1 MDVTKLILKLDQLSK
16 EKTSTIGVTSRVILN
31 NIELITNSTI
41 SKVAQLTFTSPA
53 TITRF
58 CQKYLDISGFS
69 ELQTLLRVYLNQQ
82 EEQIKNT
89 SLDKN
94 KKITKFDEINNAI
107 IATDALIDINEVD
120 KLVRAIYN
128 TKTVALI
135 SYDNSVNHAVT
146 ELAEKMN
153 LIGIPPVIINQQED
167 LDYFTKI
174 SDSAWVFIVVSH
186 FAENNL
192 TFQAISQL
200 KKNGSRIGLI
210 SMNKANKYSSVC
222 DYWVKYAV
230 SDDDPLQK
238 IKHSANFS
246 LLYVVQVIFNRIL
259 TNDPKRFEK
268 VIKTLKIE

>member
-146 ELAEKMN
+146 ELAEK
-153 LIGIPPVIINQQED
+153 
-167 LDYFTKI
+167 
-174 SDSAWVFIVVSH
+174 
-186 FAENNL
+186 
-192 TFQAISQL
+192 
-200 KKNGSRIGLI
+200 
-210 SMNKANKYSSVC
+210 
-222 DYWVKYAV
+222 
-230 SDDDPLQK
+230 
-238 IKHSANFS
+238 
-246 LLYVVQVIFNRIL
+246 
-259 TNDPKRFEK
+259 
-268 VIKTLKIE
+268 